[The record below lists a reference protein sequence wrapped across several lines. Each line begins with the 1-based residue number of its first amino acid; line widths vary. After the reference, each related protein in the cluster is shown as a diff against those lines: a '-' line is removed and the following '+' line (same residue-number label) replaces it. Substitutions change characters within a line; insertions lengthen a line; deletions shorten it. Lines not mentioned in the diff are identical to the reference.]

1 MSKFLTQAMFYVGAA
16 IPVMAVLGSAFVVGA
31 RRFGGTRAP
40 ATDKLLRGAGES
52 LRREIEQFEE
62 KFLSAATRMV
72 GLALVC
78 GLLLSL
84 CATLCFGSSYFVPM
98 LALGVVAIGGLSY
111 FAARRAVRAAQRYW
125 NNVTGFRGER
135 AVGGMLDQLMLD
147 GCRVFHDVP
156 GDGDWNIDHVII
168 APRGVFAVETK
179 TRRKLKGSPGNEN
192 HKVSCDGQTLKYP
205 HATEEYGIAQAKNN
219 AHWLGEYLT
228 KALAEPIR
236 ARPILALPGW
246 LVNRTVSAAEA
257 GIFVGNP
264 KEIRKLV
271 TSDCADDGLTQK
283 QIDQIANRL
292 RERCSDVEF

>member
-1 MSKFLTQAMFYVGAA
+1 MSKSLTQVIFYVGAA
-16 IPVMAVLGSAFVVGA
+16 TPVVFVLIAVFAVGSH
-31 RRFGGTRAP
+31 RFSISRAP
-40 ATDKLLRGAGES
+40 AADKLLRGPGES
-52 LRREIEQFEE
+52 LRREIERFEE
-62 KFLSAATRMV
+62 TVPMFGARMTFF
-72 GLALVC
+72 ACFC

-84 CATLCFGSSYFVPM
+84 YATFCFGSSYFELK
-98 LALGVVAIGGLSY
+98 LALGLVAILGISY
-111 FAARRAVRAAQRYW
+111 FAARRAVRASQRYW

-156 GDGDWNIDHVII
+156 GDGDWNIDHVIV

-179 TRRKLKGSPGNEN
+179 TRRKLKGPPGNEN

-205 HATEEYGIAQAKNN
+205 HATEEHGIAQAKNN
-219 AHWLGEYLT
+219 ARWLGEYLT

-257 GIFVGNP
+257 GIFVCNP
-264 KEIRKLV
+264 KEIRKLI
-271 TSDCADDGLTQK
+271 TSDCADDALTPK
-283 QIDQIANRL
+283 QIDQIASRL